1 MSHVEDRWVTTGGV
15 SVVRTRT
22 PVDPGAVR
30 AELAGAL
37 DTRRGLLLS
46 CAVRQPG
53 RYHPRDVGYV
63 DPPVEIVASGRSL
76 TARALNQRGR
86 VVLPAIATAWSGVL
100 SGLSTLDNE
109 VTGEVPPA
117 PERPLTAPT
126 TRRTTEELVSEEER
140 TRRPGVFTAL
150 RALVAHFAGPAD
162 DTFGLWGAFG
172 YDLILG
178 FDPVPLR
185 QERTGADRDLVLHLP
200 DSVLLLDPDAGPAY
214 RHDYELTVDGRS
226 TAGLPR
232 DTPPAPMGAPQEP
245 AARRDHPEG
254 GYAALVRTAQE
265 GFAVGDM
272 FEVVPSQCFA
282 RPADT
287 RPAEMFDRLRR
298 RNPAPYGLLANLGG
312 GEFLVGASPEMFVR
326 VSPPAGGRRR
336 VETSPISGTVARG
349 RDALED
355 ERAIRWLLA
364 SGKEESELTMCT
376 DVDRNDKARVC
387 EPGTVRVIG
396 RRQIELYSTLI
407 HTVDHVEGTL
417 LPDRDA
423 LDAFLTHVWAV
434 TVTGAPKRAAV
445 EFIERHERSPRRW
458 YGGAVGRVGFD
469 GAMDTALTLRTIQVR
484 DGVAT
489 VRAGATLLHD
499 SDPAAEER
507 ETELKALAL
516 LDAVELPDVALPG
529 IQVRP
534 GVAPALPGMRV
545 VEPPGAGRGVL
556 LVDHEDSFVHTLADY
571 FRQTGASVT
580 TLRHGFAGSV
590 LDELDPDLLV
600 LSPGPRRPADFGISA
615 LLTAA
620 RRRELPVF
628 GICLGLQG
636 LAEHF
641 GGTLGVLPVPAHGR
655 ASKVEL
661 AGDGGLLLAGLPPV
675 VEVGRYHSL
684 HAIESSLPPELVVT
698 ARTDD
703 GVVMA
708 LEHRTEPLAA
718 VQFHPESIMS
728 LHDRHG
734 HTVVTNAV
742 TRLAG
747 RGARAL
753 GAV

>member
-22 PVDPGAVR
+22 PVDPGTVR
-30 AELAGAL
+30 AELAEAL

-53 RYHPRDVGYV
+53 RYRPRDVGYV
-63 DPPVEIVASGRSL
+63 DPPVEIVASGRTL
-76 TARALNQRGR
+76 TARALNIRGR
-86 VVLPAIATAWSGVL
+86 VLLPAVAAAWTGVL

-117 PERPLTAPT
+117 PERPL
-126 TRRTTEELVSEEER
+126 SEEER

-178 FDPVPLR
+178 FDPVPLTHD
-185 QERTGADRDLVLHLP
+185 RTGADRDLVLHLP
-200 DSVLLLDPDAGPAY
+200 DSVVLVDPDAGVAY
-214 RHDYELTVDGRS
+214 RNDYELTVDGRG

-232 DTPPAPMGAPQEP
+232 DTPPAPMGPAREP
-245 AARRDHPEG
+245 ETRRDHPEG
-254 GYAALVRTAQE
+254 GYAELVRTAQA

-326 VSPPAGGRRR
+326 VGHPVDGRRR

-355 ERAIRWLLA
+355 ERAIRWLLG

-387 EPGTVRVIG
+387 EPGSVRVIG

-417 LPDRDA
+417 RPDRDA

-445 EFIERHERSPRRW
+445 QFIEQHERSKRRW

-499 SDPAAEER
+499 SDPAAEEQ
-507 ETELKALAL
+507 ETVLKALAL
-516 LDAVELPDVALPG
+516 LDAVELPDVALPAV
-529 IQVRP
+529 QVRP
-534 GVAPALPGMRV
+534 GVPAALPGMRV
-545 VEPPGAGRGVL
+545 VEPPGAGRSVL
-556 LVDHEDSFVHTLADY
+556 LADHEDSFVHTLADY

-580 TLRHGFAGSV
+580 TLRHGFAESV

-620 RRRELPVF
+620 GRRGLPVF

-636 LAEHF
+636 LAEHV

-661 AGDGGLLLAGLPPV
+661 VGDGGLLLAGLPPV
-675 VEVGRYHSL
+675 IEVGRYHSL
-684 HAIESSLPPELVVT
+684 HAVESSLPPELVVT
-698 ARTDD
+698 ARTGD

-708 LEHRTEPLAA
+708 VEHRTEPLAA

-742 TRLAG
+742 TMLAR
-747 RGARAL
+747 RGERA
-753 GAV
+753 AV